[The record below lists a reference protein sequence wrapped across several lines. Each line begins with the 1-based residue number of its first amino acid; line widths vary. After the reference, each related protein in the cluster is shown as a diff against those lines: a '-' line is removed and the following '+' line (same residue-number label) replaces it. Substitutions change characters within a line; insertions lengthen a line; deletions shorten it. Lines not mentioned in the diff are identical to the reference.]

1 MSGIGVRRTIPS
13 MKSGKSG
20 DVGGLDTRFS
30 SLFLSHYDDVLGYCV
45 RRTNRADADDVAAEV
60 FTTAW
65 RRINDLDW
73 ETAKPWL
80 FGIARGALAN
90 HNRSSARRTRLGM
103 RVGSLADHPAEGPDV
118 QVIRREQDQ
127 EVIDILGS
135 LRPKDREVLML
146 SVWENLTAQEIGIA
160 VGVSIAAAEQRLHR
174 AKQRF
179 AHALEQATAQVS
191 PRAAKKGGER

>member
-1 MSGIGVRRTIPS
+1 MRWTIPI
-13 MKSGKSG
+13 MKSGKSSN
-20 DVGGLDTRFS
+20 VGESDSRFS
-30 SLFLSHYDDVLGYCV
+30 SMFLSHYDDVLGYCV

-65 RRINDLDW
+65 RRIDDLDW

-90 HNRSSARRTRLGM
+90 HNRSTGRRNRLGM
-103 RVGSLADHPAEGPDV
+103 RVGSLADHPVEGPEV

-127 EVIDILGS
+127 EVIDVLGS

-146 SVWENLTAQEIGIA
+146 SVWENLTAPDIGIA
-160 VGVSIAAAEQRLHR
+160 VGVSTAAAEQRLHR

-179 AHALEQATAQVS
+179 ADALEHTTAQVS
-191 PRAAKKGGER
+191 PRAAKEGGER